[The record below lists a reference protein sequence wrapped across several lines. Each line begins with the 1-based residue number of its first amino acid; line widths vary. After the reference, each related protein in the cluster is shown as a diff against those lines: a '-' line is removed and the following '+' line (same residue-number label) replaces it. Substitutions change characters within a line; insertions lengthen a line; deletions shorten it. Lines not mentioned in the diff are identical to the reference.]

1 MNVYFEQGGFMN
13 NREIAENLKELSKL
27 YADSAWNYE
36 RALNS
41 IQDED
46 LRLELTEMHAEHIEQ
61 FDNFNTYIKQL
72 GERPIKYQSTGEM
85 SAEIV
90 AIKEGMSDEEIIN
103 TLRKN
108 EQVINSRLQSIVDEV
123 QIPEI
128 AHDLEED
135 IDVESGYIETL
146 KDFMD

>member
-1 MNVYFEQGGFMN
+1 MN
-13 NREIAENLKELSKL
+13 NREIADNLKELSKL

-61 FDNFNTYIKQL
+61 FDNFNNYIKQL

-108 EQVINSRLQSIVDEV
+108 EQVINSKLQSIVDEV

-135 IDVESGYIETL
+135 IDAEAGYIETL
-146 KDFMD
+146 KDYMD

>member
-1 MNVYFEQGGFMN
+1 MN
-13 NREIAENLKELSKL
+13 NREIADNLKDLSKL

-61 FDNFNTYIKQL
+61 FNNFNNYVKQL
-72 GERPIKYQSTGEM
+72 GEKPIRYQSTGEM
-85 SAEIV
+85 SEEII

-108 EQVINSRLQSIVDEV
+108 EQVISDKLQEIVDDV

-128 AHDLEED
+128 THDIEADIEDEED
-135 IDVESGYIETL
+135 YINTL
-146 KDFMD
+146 KDYIE

>member
-1 MNVYFEQGGFMN
+1 MTNQ
-13 NREIAENLKELSKL
+13 EIALSLKDLSKL

-46 LRLELTEMHAEHIEQ
+46 LRLELTEMHSNHMGQ
-61 FDNFNTYIKQL
+61 FDNFNDYIKQL

-85 SAEIV
+85 SAELIAV
-90 AIKEGMSDEEIIN
+90 KEGMSDEEII
-103 TLRKN
+103 TILRKN
-108 EQVINSRLQSIVDEV
+108 EQVINDKLHSIVDDV

-128 AHDLEED
+128 THDIEED
-135 IDVESGYIETL
+135 IEDEEIYIETL
-146 KDFMD
+146 KDYME

>member
-1 MNVYFEQGGFMN
+1 MDALFKEETMN

-27 YADSAWNYE
+27 YADSAWNYD

-46 LRLELTEMHAEHIEQ
+46 LRLELVEMHAEHMEQ
-61 FDNFNTYIKQL
+61 FNNFNNYVKQL
-72 GERPIKYQSTGEM
+72 GERPIKFQSTGEM
-85 SAEIV
+85 SENIV

-108 EQVINSRLQSIVDEV
+108 EQVISNKLNSIVDDV

-128 AHDLEED
+128 THDIEED
-135 IDVESGYIETL
+135 LDDEKEYIEML
-146 KDFMD
+146 KDYME